1 MIIEKADYA
10 LFSGNRPVTGLSAA
24 NPAGSGNNDDSDE
37 GSLPANHL
45 ERPAEGMFNLEPLA
59 RYRYMFEQGQ
69 QVKLANSVADP
80 QRTIDQA
87 NQVINQAVLPPSGD
101 NPGRAEFL
109 RAMQLKRLAE
119 SRLDIAA

>member
-24 NPAGSGNNDDSDE
+24 NPVGSGNNDDSDE
-37 GSLPANHL
+37 GFLPANQI

-87 NQVINQAVLPPSGD
+87 NKVINQAVLPPSGD

-109 RAMQLKRLAE
+109 RAMQLKRIAE
-119 SRLDIAA
+119 SRLDIAV